1 MASSRT
7 LLGAHNGAKLWLVDL
22 GGGLNQTYF
31 VDCPRFEHSL
41 AFANQADAAAYLEAY
56 AGSALRDR
64 ATDVDDRDPTGH

>member
-1 MASSRT
+1 LASSRT

-31 VDCPRFEHSL
+31 VDCPRFERSL

-56 AGSALRDR
+56 DGPVLPDPAA
-64 ATDVDDRDPTGH
+64 DVDDRDPTGH